1 MKHLNSIYIL
11 LEAVDAYNWELI
23 SDESNK
29 VKYNFED
36 LQGNQYLVEFKS
48 LPGIRKGD
56 LSTQWEL
63 TYYVNSDGNFIV
75 SKVVNVN
82 PYKVLKTVFDDI
94 LNDFIKRKSWVKV
107 ITMFGLAKDQEKSY
121 VSQRTRMYVRYLQ
134 RNPISGYRMENFGN
148 KINLIKI

>member
-134 RNPISGYRMENFGN
+134 RNTISGYRMENFGN

>member
-1 MKHLNSIYIL
+1 MKHLKSIYLL

-29 VKYNFED
+29 VQYNFED